1 MGKPQK
7 QQRFTELDY
16 DGQKQEMHLISVI
29 INYMVS
35 LSFFFFLN
43 LLVNHLNISPLR
55 VQLSTFHYG
64 QLMNIQIS
72 NLMNKALQFPW

>member
-35 LSFFFFLN
+35 LSLFFFFRLQCQGSN
-43 LLVNHLNISPLR
+43 S
-55 VQLSTFHYG
+55 G
-64 QLMNIQIS
+64 QSGMEYDLAIEVHDSEMT
-72 NLMNKALQFPW
+72 